1 MCVCVHVRMRVCVCL
16 RACVCGVCSGR
27 ALQGFPAFNDFCK
40 SDCPEVIDPFQGSLG
55 LILTGHVIPPLPG
68 VTISI
73 QLNDADTLIASTD
86 QGGVW
91 RVGPVHGDKA
101 LSVQVVSAI
110 QRGVAK
116 AIQRGVAKAIQ
127 RGVAKAAGRLEWAGI
142 KKVGVGRRGAKAG
155 WAR

>member
-1 MCVCVHVRMRVCVCL
+1 MCVCVVCVVGGPC
-16 RACVCGVCSGR
+16 RDYQPSMK
-27 ALQGFPAFNDFCK
+27 AFDFCK

-116 AIQRGVAKAIQ
+116 A
-127 RGVAKAAGRLEWAGI
+127 AGRLEWAGI